1 MRLTDEQIGAELH
14 TLREVPSERFA
25 AELDAWAAEGFPSLK
40 EIDGPSEASQ
50 RPRMKRLLD
59 FAARRPALAALGS
72 GAVIVLVVGV
82 AVAGYLGSH
91 NDQRRLDGF
100 QPFSING
107 SEKAGSAAASGE
119 GSDLS
124 AQTPSVQ
131 PQVSSRPRNGRS
143 QVQERSASLG
153 LATDADK
160 LQDAADGVVQ
170 VTDRYDGFV
179 DSSTVH
185 VGGSRGHASFALR
198 IPTAHL
204 NDAMSD
210 LSDLGHVT
218 SSDTGSTNV
227 TGSYADAVKTF
238 RDAQAKVDSLLQDL
252 QNATSPSAAASIQQ
266 QLVVAREQ
274 LAAARAALRG
284 IKQHVALTPVNVQI
298 TAQGDGSWT
307 IGDAADDAVGV
318 LEAIGG
324 AMLIALAVLVP
335 LAALIALGCLGTRKL
350 TRRQRETALDR

>member
-1 MRLTDEQIGAELH
+1 MRLTDEQIGAELQA
-14 TLREVPSERFA
+14 LREVPSERFA
-25 AELDAWAAEGFPSLK
+25 AELDAWAAEGFPTIKQLEPTRRRFQFLRRRPVLAAAGSLTVVAVVAVSVAAYLNGNDVRTDSGG
-40 EIDGPSEASQ
+40 EPIDGVQEFSTKVESA
-50 RPRMKRLLD
+50 PR
-59 FAARRPALAALGS
+59 AAAGTAAGTDS
-72 GAVIVLVVGV
+72 
-82 AVAGYLGSH
+82 AVAPAPLPPTG
-91 NDQRRLDGF
+91 
-100 QPFSING
+100 
-107 SEKAGSAAASGE
+107 
-119 GSDLS
+119 
-124 AQTPSVQ
+124 T
-131 PQVSSRPRNGRS
+131 RPRNGLP
-143 QVQERSASLG
+143 QVHERSASLG

-160 LQDAADGVVQ
+160 LQDTADGVIQ

-227 TGSYADAVKTF
+227 TGSYADAVKAY
-238 RDAQAKVDSLLQDL
+238 RDAQAKVESLLGDL
-252 QNATSPSAAASIQQ
+252 QNAPSPSEAASIKQ

-284 IKQHVALTPVNVQI
+284 FKQHVALTPVNVQI
-298 TAQGDGSWT
+298 TAQGDGNWS

-335 LAALIALGCLGTRKL
+335 LSALVALAWFGTRGL
-350 TRRQRETALDR
+350 QRRRRESSLDR